1 MVDLVPGLIP
11 CKILY
16 SQVMCTDKIYIMLI

>member
-16 SQVMCTDKIYIMLI
+16 SQVMCADKINIRLN